1 MVSVRE
7 NGNRAMFVPG
17 QTSAFRA
24 VGSWS
29 RSSLFVAR
37 MALPQFLNPTN
48 PFSTADRRIVFLLG
62 IVAFIAGYGGAQ
74 MAHTLP
80 FARLSLGLT
89 EGNMSVVFA
98 IVRAVSLTA
107 VGFSIAAD
115 RKGRKDPLIIAFGLM
130 SLGSL
135 LTAFV
140 PTTVAYVIAQ
150 SVVRVAVV
158 AIAAIGMVLLAE
170 ELSPGIRGYGM
181 GLYGLAGSL
190 GVGTGLLLLPIAE
203 RADSAW
209 RILFALAGL
218 GLLAIPMLMRYLPE
232 SRAYRPGKP
241 ISFVSALRMGLGR
254 HFWPIAGVSFFVS
267 AFSAPAFDFVLER
280 LINDLAWEASAAR
293 FLLIAAS
300 GLGALGLLIGGRM
313 ADRSGRR
320 PTALVALVLG
330 LVGGV
335 GFYLLNSG
343 WFLAASIFVAT
354 MGATMLTPALGAM
367 RAELFPTRVRATSAA
382 WVTNVAILGSISGF
396 LVGGILID
404 RIGLPKTVASL
415 GAGLLISMA
424 LILTRPETK
433 GMDLVRARRSGT
445 RTTTTGQ

>member
-1 MVSVRE
+1 
-7 NGNRAMFVPG
+7 
-17 QTSAFRA
+17 
-24 VGSWS
+24 
-29 RSSLFVAR
+29 
-37 MALPQFLNPTN
+37 
-48 PFSTADRRIVFLLG
+48 
-62 IVAFIAGYGGAQ
+62 
-74 MAHTLP
+74 
-80 FARLSLGLT
+80 
-89 EGNMSVVFA
+89 
-98 IVRAVSLTA
+98 
-107 VGFSIAAD
+107 
-115 RKGRKDPLIIAFGLM
+115 
-130 SLGSL
+130 
-135 LTAFV
+135 
-140 PTTVAYVIAQ
+140 
-150 SVVRVAVV
+150 
-158 AIAAIGMVLLAE
+158 MVLLAE
-170 ELSPGIRGYGM
+170 ELSPEIRGYGM

-209 RILFALAGL
+209 RILFAIAGL

-320 PTALVALVLG
+320 PTALVALALG

-396 LVGGILID
+396 LVGGVLID

-424 LILTRPETK
+424 LILTLPETK

-445 RTTTTGQ
+445 RTTTTGP

>member
-1 MVSVRE
+1 
-7 NGNRAMFVPG
+7 
-17 QTSAFRA
+17 
-24 VGSWS
+24 
-29 RSSLFVAR
+29 
-37 MALPQFLNPTN
+37 MALPRFLNPTN
-48 PFSTADRRIVFLLG
+48 PFSATDRRIVFLLG

-80 FARLSLGLT
+80 YARLSLGLT

-107 VGFSIAAD
+107 VGFSIVAD
-115 RKGRKDPLIIAFGLM
+115 RTGRKKPLLLAFILM

-140 PTTVAYVIAQ
+140 PATAAYVIAQ

-158 AIAAIGMVLLAE
+158 AIAALGMVLLAE
-170 ELSPGIRGYGM
+170 EVSPSIRAYGM

-218 GLLAIPMLMRYLPE
+218 GLLAVPMLLRFLPE

-241 ISFVSALRMGLGR
+241 IGFISSLRMGLGK
-254 HFWPIAGVSFFVS
+254 HFWPIAGVSFFVA

-280 LINDLAWEASAAR
+280 LINDLEWEASAAR

-313 ADRSGRR
+313 ADRTGRR
-320 PTALVALVLG
+320 PTALVALALG

-354 MGATMLTPALGAM
+354 MGATMLTPALGAL

-396 LVGGILID
+396 LIGGVLID

-415 GAGLLISMA
+415 GAGLLIAMG
-424 LILTRPETK
+424 LVLMLPETK
-433 GMDLVRARRSGT
+433 GMDLVRARRSGS
-445 RTTTTGQ
+445 RTTTTES

>member
-1 MVSVRE
+1 
-7 NGNRAMFVPG
+7 
-17 QTSAFRA
+17 
-24 VGSWS
+24 
-29 RSSLFVAR
+29 
-37 MALPQFLNPTN
+37 
-48 PFSTADRRIVFLLG
+48 
-62 IVAFIAGYGGAQ
+62 

-80 FARLSLGLT
+80 YARLSLGLT
-89 EGNMSVVFA
+89 EGNMSIVFA

-107 VGFSIAAD
+107 VGFSIVAD

-140 PTTVAYVIAQ
+140 PATAAYVIAQ
-150 SVVRVAVV
+150 SVVRVSVV

-170 ELSPGIRGYGM
+170 ELRPDIRGYGM

-232 SRAYRPGKP
+232 SRAYRPGTP
-241 ISFVSALRMGLGR
+241 ISFISALRLGLGK

-267 AFSAPAFDFVLER
+267 AFSAPAVDFVLER

-313 ADRSGRR
+313 ADKSGRK
-320 PTALVALVLG
+320 PTALVALALG
-330 LVGGV
+330 LLGGD

-396 LVGGILID
+396 LVGGVLID

-424 LILTRPETK
+424 LILTLPETK
-433 GMDLVRARRSGT
+433 GMDLVRARRTGS
-445 RTTTTGQ
+445 RTTTTES

>member
-1 MVSVRE
+1 
-7 NGNRAMFVPG
+7 
-17 QTSAFRA
+17 
-24 VGSWS
+24 
-29 RSSLFVAR
+29 

-115 RKGRKDPLIIAFGLM
+115 RRGRKDPLIIAFGLM

-140 PTTVAYVIAQ
+140 PTTVAYVVAQ

-320 PTALVALVLG
+320 PTALVALALG

-396 LVGGILID
+396 LVGGVLID

-424 LILTRPETK
+424 LILTLPETK

-445 RTTTTGQ
+445 RTTTTGP

>member
-1 MVSVRE
+1 MVSVHE

-17 QTSAFRA
+17 RTSAFRA
-24 VGSWS
+24 VGS
-29 RSSLFVAR
+29 RSPSPLFVAR

-115 RKGRKDPLIIAFGLM
+115 RRGRKDPLIIAFGLM

-190 GVGTGLLLLPIAE
+190 GVGTGLLLLPVAE

-320 PTALVALVLG
+320 PTALVALALG

-396 LVGGILID
+396 LVGGVLID

-424 LILTRPETK
+424 LILTLPETK

-445 RTTTTGQ
+445 RTTTTGP

>member
-1 MVSVRE
+1 MS
-7 NGNRAMFVPG
+7 
-17 QTSAFRA
+17 
-24 VGSWS
+24 
-29 RSSLFVAR
+29 
-37 MALPQFLNPTN
+37 LPQFLNPTI
-48 PFSTADRRIVFLLG
+48 PFSATDRRIVFLLG
-62 IVAFIAGYGGAQ
+62 VVAFIAGYGGAQ

-80 FARLSLGLT
+80 YARLSLGLT
-89 EGNMSVVFA
+89 EGNMSLVFA

-107 VGFSIAAD
+107 VGFSIVAD

-140 PTTVAYVIAQ
+140 PATAAYVIAQ
-150 SVVRVAVV
+150 SVVRVSVV
-158 AIAAIGMVLLAE
+158 AVAAIGMVLLAE
-170 ELSPGIRGYGM
+170 ELSPEIRGYGM

-209 RILFALAGL
+209 RILFAIAGL

-241 ISFVSALRMGLGR
+241 ISFVAALRLGLGK

-313 ADRSGRR
+313 ADKKGRR
-320 PTALVALVLG
+320 PTALIALALG

-335 GFYLLNSG
+335 GFYLLDSG

-396 LVGGILID
+396 LVGGVLID

-424 LILTRPETK
+424 LILTLPETK
-433 GMDLVRARRSGT
+433 GMDLVRARRTGS
-445 RTTTTGQ
+445 RTTTTGS

>member
-1 MVSVRE
+1 M
-7 NGNRAMFVPG
+7 
-17 QTSAFRA
+17 
-24 VGSWS
+24 
-29 RSSLFVAR
+29 SLPR
-37 MALPQFLNPTN
+37 FLNPTI
-48 PFSTADRRIVFLLG
+48 PFSASDRRIVFLLG

-80 FARLSLGLT
+80 YARLSLGLT
-89 EGNMSVVFA
+89 EGNMSIVFA

-107 VGFSIAAD
+107 VGFSIIAD
-115 RKGRKDPLIIAFGLM
+115 RKGRKDPLIVAFGLM

-140 PTTVAYVIAQ
+140 PATAAYVVAQ
-150 SVVRVAVV
+150 SVVRVSVV

-170 ELSPGIRGYGM
+170 ELSPDIRGYGM

-241 ISFVSALRMGLGR
+241 ISFISALRLGLGK

-313 ADRSGRR
+313 ADKTGRK
-320 PTALVALVLG
+320 PTALVALAFG

-396 LVGGILID
+396 LVGGVLID

-415 GAGLLISMA
+415 GTGLLISMA
-424 LILTRPETK
+424 LILTLPETK
-433 GMDLVRARRSGT
+433 GMDLVRARRTGS
-445 RTTTTGQ
+445 RTTTTGS